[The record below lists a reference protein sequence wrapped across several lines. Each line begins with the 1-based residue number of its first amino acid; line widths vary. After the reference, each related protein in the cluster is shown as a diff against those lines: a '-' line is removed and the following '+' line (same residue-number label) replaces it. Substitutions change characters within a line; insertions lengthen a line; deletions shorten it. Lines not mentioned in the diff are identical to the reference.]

1 MRQAV
6 PENRL
11 ALAAALRPFFAAMR
25 LKRFQHVRYDTHS
38 LSTGKSAPQASS
50 RQHSKQR
57 QQRREMVRKGQGG

>member
-38 LSTGKSAPQASS
+38 LSTGKSVPQPMAS
-50 RQHSKQR
+50 RQR
-57 QQRREMVRKGQGG
+57 ETQQAAGSSSNEG